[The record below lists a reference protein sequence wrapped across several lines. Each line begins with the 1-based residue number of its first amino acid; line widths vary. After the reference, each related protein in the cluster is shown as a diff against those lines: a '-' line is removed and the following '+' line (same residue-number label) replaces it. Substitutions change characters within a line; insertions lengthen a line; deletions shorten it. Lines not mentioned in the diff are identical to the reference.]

1 MRQFVGGLAG
11 WVIDTRGVSWLQSRN
26 GSGFESP
33 PSLRH
38 DFLPQTTI
46 VYDPGSLMVAVGA
59 LSVRIALAKRSR
71 SEDRQLLADIVD
83 LVAALFRALPFS
95 RPWSICC
102 LRIGPVVGADFF
114 GAVMPAR
121 GKQLASL
128 EALRA
133 SAGSGLLQRVGIRLA
148 RRTDRAI

>member
-1 MRQFVGGLAG
+1 
-11 WVIDTRGVSWLQSRN
+11 
-26 GSGFESP
+26 
-33 PSLRH
+33 
-38 DFLPQTTI
+38 
-46 VYDPGSLMVAVGA
+46 MVAVGA
-59 LSVRIALAKRSR
+59 LSVRIALAKRAR

-121 GKQLASL
+121 GK
-128 EALRA
+128 
-133 SAGSGLLQRVGIRLA
+133 
-148 RRTDRAI
+148 